1 MAGHSKFKNIMHRKG
16 AQDKKRAKLFS
27 RLIREIS
34 VSVKLGSPDPDS
46 NPRLRTAINN
56 ALSSNMNKDSIDKAI
71 KKQTSNENKE
81 LIEEIVYEGFGP
93 SGVAIIVETMTDN
106 RNRSAAEVRSTFSKY
121 NGNLGV
127 NGCVTHNFKKI
138 GIVTYKNEIGAFEDF
153 FDFCASLNVDDVF
166 ENEDKYILETDFES
180 LNVVVAALEKKFS
193 IPKFSQI
200 EWKPLNFIDV
210 DDESNARTLDPD
222 LVAATAFRSSS
233 YLRASLNGALRSAL
247 RLTVPT
253 ASDPGP
259 GSSSSTIETSPSSSK
274 TSEGNDTSV
283 RLCVIYA

>member
-81 LIEEIVYEGFGP
+81 FIEEIIYEGFGP

-210 DDESNARTLDPD
+210 DDESNARTLLKLLETLEELDD
-222 LVAATAFRSSS
+222 VQSVSSNFNIND
-233 YLRASLNGALRSAL
+233 SLMEK
-247 RLTVPT
+247 
-253 ASDPGP
+253 
-259 GSSSSTIETSPSSSK
+259 I
-274 TSEGNDTSV
+274 
-283 RLCVIYA
+283 I